1 MKRISAAGLVVGAAA
16 LGLLPGGASRAAEV
30 NVAFVAT
37 LSGPAASLGKQLH
50 DGFDLR
56 LEELG
61 GKLGGEPAHV
71 SVVDDEL
78 KPDVALTKLKAVLED
93 GHINFV
99 VGPIFTIVEAAIF
112 KPVIASGAIYISPNA
127 GYSLYAGKGCNPHFF
142 ATSYENGQPHSV
154 SGQYAT
160 DAGYKRVFLIAPN
173 YQAGHDALDGF
184 KSLYKGTI
192 VAEDYVPLTSMD
204 FQSELAKI
212 AEAKPD
218 AIYAFLPGG
227 LGINFVKQ
235 FYAAGLNHIPFL
247 SAFTVDE
254 SVLPAEGDAA
264 IGLYGGADWAPDLDN
279 PTNKAFVTAFEAKYH
294 YVPASYAAQAYDTAS
309 LIDAA
314 VREAGG
320 ADNADKVA
328 AAMMKADFK
337 SVRGNFRFNHNHYP
351 IQDFYL
357 TKVVKQPD
365 GKLATSIVKKVLADN
380 TDNFASQCPMK

>member
-1 MKRISAAGLVVGAAA
+1 MKRIWAAGLALGAALA
-16 LGLLPGGASRAAEV
+16 LSAGGTARAADV

-37 LSGPAASLGKQLH
+37 LSGPAATLGKQLE
-50 DGFDLR
+50 DGFKLR
-56 LEELG
+56 LDQLG

-71 SVVDDEL
+71 SIIDDEL
-78 KPDVALTKLKAVLED
+78 KPDVALTKLKAVMESR
-93 GHINFV
+93 HINFV

-112 KPVIASGAIYISPNA
+112 KPVIRSGAIFISPNA
-127 GYSLYAGKGCNPHFF
+127 GWSYLAGKGCNPHFF

-160 DAGYKRVFLIAPN
+160 DAGYKRVFLLAPD
-173 YQAGHDALDGF
+173 YQAGHEALAGF
-184 KSLYKGTI
+184 KSRYKGTV

-212 AEAKPD
+212 AQAKPD

-235 FYAAGLNHIPFL
+235 FHAAGLHIPFL

-264 IGLYGGADWAPDLDN
+264 LGLYGGADWAPDLNN
-279 PTNKAFVTAFEAKYH
+279 PTNKAFVAAFEAKYH
-294 YVPASYAAQAYDTAS
+294 YVPATYAAQAYDTAS

-320 ADNADKVA
+320 ASDANKVA

-357 TKVVKQPD
+357 TKVVKGAD
-365 GKLATSIVKKVLADN
+365 GKLQTSIVKKVLTDAADPY
-380 TDNFASQCPMK
+380 AGQCKMK

>member
-1 MKRISAAGLVVGAAA
+1 MKRIWAAGLALGAALA
-16 LGLLPGGASRAAEV
+16 LSAGGTARAADV

-37 LSGPAASLGKQLH
+37 LSGPAATLGKQLE
-50 DGFDLR
+50 DGFKLR
-56 LEELG
+56 LDQLG
-61 GKLGGEPAHV
+61 GKLGGEPAHL
-71 SVVDDEL
+71 SIIDDEL
-78 KPDVALTKLKAVLED
+78 KPDVALTKLKAVMESR
-93 GHINFV
+93 HINFV

-112 KPVIASGAIYISPNA
+112 KPVIRSGAIFISPNA
-127 GYSLYAGKGCNPHFF
+127 GWSYLAGKGCNPHFF

-160 DAGYKRVFLIAPN
+160 DAGYKRVFLLAPD
-173 YQAGHDALDGF
+173 YQAGHEALAGF
-184 KSLYKGTI
+184 KSRYKGTV

-212 AEAKPD
+212 AQAKPD

-235 FYAAGLNHIPFL
+235 FHAAGLHIPFL

-264 IGLYGGADWAPDLDN
+264 LGLYGGADWAPDLNN
-279 PTNKAFVTAFEAKYH
+279 PTNKAFVAAFEAKYH
-294 YVPASYAAQAYDTAS
+294 YVPATYAAQAYDTAS

-320 ADNADKVA
+320 ASDANKVA

-357 TKVVKQPD
+357 TKVVKGAD
-365 GKLATSIVKKVLADN
+365 GKLQTSIVKKVLTDAADPY
-380 TDNFASQCPMK
+380 AGQCKMK

>member
-1 MKRISAAGLVVGAAA
+1 MKRISAAGLA
-16 LGLLPGGASRAAEV
+16 LGAVLFGLSPGGAARAADV
-30 NVAFVAT
+30 NIAFVAT
-37 LSGPAASLGKQLH
+37 LSGPAATLGKQLY
-50 DGFDLR
+50 DGFALR
-56 LEELG
+56 LQQLG
-61 GKLGGEPAHV
+61 GKLGGKTAHV
-71 SVVDDEL
+71 TVIDDEL
-78 KPDVALTKLKAVLED
+78 KPDVALTKLRAVLD
-93 GHINFV
+93 SRHIDFV

-112 KPVIASGAIYISPNA
+112 KPVIKSGAIFISPNA
-127 GYSLYAGKGCNPHFF
+127 GWSYLAGKGCNPHFF

-160 DAGYKRVFLIAPN
+160 DAGYKRVFLLAPD
-173 YQAGHDALDGF
+173 YQAGHEALAGF
-184 KSLYKGTI
+184 KSLYKGKV

-235 FYAAGLNHIPFL
+235 FHAAGLNHIPFL

-264 IGLYGGADWAPDLDN
+264 LGLYGGADWAPDLNN
-279 PTNKAFVTAFEAKYH
+279 PTNKAFVAAFEAKYH

-309 LIDAA
+309 LINAA
-314 VREAGG
+314 VRQAGG
-320 ADNADKVA
+320 ASDANKVA
-328 AAMMKADFK
+328 AAMAKANFK

-351 IQDFYL
+351 IQNFYL
-357 TKVVKQPD
+357 TRVVKGAD
-365 GKLATSIVKKVLADN
+365 GKLQTSIVKKVLTNAVDP
-380 TDNFASQCPMK
+380 FASQCKMK

>member
-1 MKRISAAGLVVGAAA
+1 MKRIWAAGLALGAAVA
-16 LGLLPGGASRAAEV
+16 LSAGGAARAAEV

-37 LSGPAASLGKQLH
+37 LSGPAATLGKQLE
-50 DGFDLR
+50 DGFKLR
-56 LEELG
+56 LDQLG

-71 SVVDDEL
+71 SIIDDEL
-78 KPDVALTKLKAVLED
+78 KPDVALTKLKAVMESR
-93 GHINFV
+93 HINFV

-112 KPVIASGAIYISPNA
+112 KPVIRSGAIFISPNA
-127 GYSLYAGKGCNPHFF
+127 GWSYLAGKGCNPHFF
-142 ATSYENGQPHSV
+142 STSYENGQPHSV

-160 DAGYKRVFLIAPN
+160 DAGYKRVFLLAPD
-173 YQAGHDALDGF
+173 YQAGHEALAGF
-184 KSLYKGTI
+184 KSRYKGTV

-212 AEAKPD
+212 AQAKPD

-235 FYAAGLNHIPFL
+235 FHAAGLHIPFL

-264 IGLYGGADWAPDLDN
+264 LGLYGGANWAPDLNN
-279 PTNKAFVTAFEAKYH
+279 PTNKAFVAAFEAKYH
-294 YVPASYAAQAYDTAS
+294 YVPATYAAQAYDTAS

-320 ADNADKVA
+320 ATDANKVA
-328 AAMMKADFK
+328 AAMMKANFK
-337 SVRGNFRFNHNHYP
+337 SVRGSFRFNHNHYP
-351 IQDFYL
+351 IEDFYL
-357 TKVVKQPD
+357 TKVVKGAD
-365 GKLATSIVKKVLADN
+365 GKLQTSIVKKVLTNAVDPY
-380 TDNFASQCPMK
+380 AGQCKMK

>member
-1 MKRISAAGLVVGAAA
+1 MKRIWAAGLALGAAVA
-16 LGLLPGGASRAAEV
+16 LSAGGAARAAEV

-37 LSGPAASLGKQLH
+37 LSGPAATLGKQLE
-50 DGFDLR
+50 DGFKLR
-56 LEELG
+56 LDQLG

-71 SVVDDEL
+71 SIIDDEL
-78 KPDVALTKLKAVLED
+78 KPDVALTKLKAVMESR
-93 GHINFV
+93 HINFV

-112 KPVIASGAIYISPNA
+112 KPVIRSGAIFISPNA
-127 GYSLYAGKGCNPHFF
+127 GWSYLAGKGCNPHFF
-142 ATSYENGQPHSV
+142 STSYENGQPHSV

-160 DAGYKRVFLIAPN
+160 DAGYKRVFLLAPD
-173 YQAGHDALDGF
+173 YQAGHEALAGF
-184 KSLYKGTI
+184 KSRYKGTV

-212 AEAKPD
+212 AQAKPD

-235 FYAAGLNHIPFL
+235 FHAAGLHIPFL

-264 IGLYGGADWAPDLDN
+264 LGLYGGADWAPDLNN
-279 PTNKAFVTAFEAKYH
+279 PTNKAFVAAFEAKYH
-294 YVPASYAAQAYDTAS
+294 YVPATYAAQAYDTAS

-320 ADNADKVA
+320 ASDANKVA
-328 AAMMKADFK
+328 AAMMKANFK
-337 SVRGNFRFNHNHYP
+337 SVRGSFRFNHNHYP
-351 IQDFYL
+351 IEDFYL
-357 TKVVKQPD
+357 TKVVKGAD
-365 GKLATSIVKKVLADN
+365 GKLQTSIVKKVLTNAVDPY
-380 TDNFASQCPMK
+380 AGQCKMK

>member
-1 MKRISAAGLVVGAAA
+1 MKRIWAAGLALGAALA
-16 LGLLPGGASRAAEV
+16 LSAGGTARAADV

-37 LSGPAASLGKQLH
+37 LSGPAATLGKQLE
-50 DGFDLR
+50 DGFKLR
-56 LEELG
+56 LDQLG

-71 SVVDDEL
+71 SIIDDEL
-78 KPDVALTKLKAVLED
+78 KPDVALTKLKAVMESR
-93 GHINFV
+93 HINFV

-112 KPVIASGAIYISPNA
+112 KPVIRSGAIFISPNA
-127 GYSLYAGKGCNPHFF
+127 GWSYLAGKGCNPHFF
-142 ATSYENGQPHSV
+142 STSYENGQPHSV

-160 DAGYKRVFLIAPN
+160 DAGYKRVFLLAPD
-173 YQAGHDALDGF
+173 YQAGHEALAGF
-184 KSLYKGTI
+184 KSRYKGTV

-212 AEAKPD
+212 AQAKPD

-235 FYAAGLNHIPFL
+235 FHAAGLHIPFL

-264 IGLYGGADWAPDLDN
+264 LGLYGGADWAPDLNN
-279 PTNKAFVTAFEAKYH
+279 PTNKAFVAAFEAKYH
-294 YVPASYAAQAYDTAS
+294 YVPATYAAQAYDTAS

-320 ADNADKVA
+320 ASDANKVA
-328 AAMMKADFK
+328 AAMMKANFK
-337 SVRGNFRFNHNHYP
+337 SVRGSFRFNHNHYP
-351 IQDFYL
+351 IEDFYL
-357 TKVVKQPD
+357 TKVVKGAD
-365 GKLATSIVKKVLADN
+365 GKLQTSIVKKVLTNAVDPY
-380 TDNFASQCPMK
+380 AGQCKMK

>member
-1 MKRISAAGLVVGAAA
+1 MKRIWAAGLALGAALA
-16 LGLLPGGASRAAEV
+16 LSAGGTARAADV

-37 LSGPAASLGKQLH
+37 LSGPAATLGKQLE
-50 DGFDLR
+50 DGFKLR
-56 LEELG
+56 LDQLG

-71 SVVDDEL
+71 SIIDDEL
-78 KPDVALTKLKAVLED
+78 KPDVALTKLKAVMESR
-93 GHINFV
+93 HINFV

-112 KPVIASGAIYISPNA
+112 KPVIRSGAIFISPNA
-127 GYSLYAGKGCNPHFF
+127 GWSYLAGKGCNPHFF

-160 DAGYKRVFLIAPN
+160 DAGYKRVFLLAPD
-173 YQAGHDALDGF
+173 YQAGHEALAGF
-184 KSLYKGTI
+184 KSRYKGTV

-212 AEAKPD
+212 AQAKPD

-235 FYAAGLNHIPFL
+235 FHAAGLRIPFL

-264 IGLYGGADWAPDLDN
+264 LGLYGGADWAPDLNN
-279 PTNKAFVTAFEAKYH
+279 PTNKAFVAAFEAKYH
-294 YVPASYAAQAYDTAS
+294 YVPATYAAQAYDTAS

-320 ADNADKVA
+320 ASDANKVA

-357 TKVVKQPD
+357 TKVVKGAD
-365 GKLATSIVKKVLADN
+365 GKLQTSIVKKVLTDAADPY
-380 TDNFASQCPMK
+380 AGQCKMK

>member
-1 MKRISAAGLVVGAAA
+1 MPARAATRIS
-16 LGLLPGGASRAAEV
+16 SRR
-30 NVAFVAT
+30 
-37 LSGPAASLGKQLH
+37 Q
-50 DGFDLR
+50 
-56 LEELG
+56 
-61 GKLGGEPAHV
+61 
-71 SVVDDEL
+71 
-78 KPDVALTKLKAVLED
+78 
-93 GHINFV
+93 
-99 VGPIFTIVEAAIF
+99 
-112 KPVIASGAIYISPNA
+112 
-127 GYSLYAGKGCNPHFF
+127 
-142 ATSYENGQPHSV
+142 YENGQPHSV

-160 DAGYKRVFLIAPN
+160 DAGYKRVFLLAPN
-173 YQAGHDALDGF
+173 YQAGHDALSGF
-184 KSLYKGTI
+184 KSRYKGTV

-235 FYAAGLNHIPFL
+235 FHAAGLNHIPFL

-264 IGLYGGADWAPDLDN
+264 LGLYGGADWAPDLDN
-279 PTNKAFVTAFEAKYH
+279 PTNKAFVAAFEAKYH
-294 YVPASYAAQAYDTAS
+294 YVPATYAAQAYDTAS

-357 TKVVKQPD
+357 TKVVKGAD
-365 GKLATSIVKKVLADN
+365 GKLQTSIVKKVLADN
-380 TDNFASQCPMK
+380 TDNYADQCKMK

>member
-1 MKRISAAGLVVGAAA
+1 MKRISAAGLALGAAVT
-16 LGLLPGGASRAAEV
+16 LGAGGPARAADV
-30 NVAFVAT
+30 NVAFIAT

-56 LEELG
+56 IEQLG

-71 SVVDDEL
+71 TVVDDEL
-78 KPDVALTKLKAVLED
+78 KPDVALTKMKAVLEG

-112 KPVIASGAIYISPNA
+112 KPVIAAGAIYISPNA

-160 DAGYKRVFLIAPN
+160 DAGYKRVFLLAPN

-264 IGLYGGADWAPDLDN
+264 IGLFGGADWAPDLDN
-279 PTNKAFVTAFEAKYH
+279 PTNKAFVAAFEAKYH

-328 AAMMKADFK
+328 AAMEKADFK
-337 SVRGNFRFNHNHYP
+337 SVRGKFRFNTNHYP

-365 GKLATSIVKKVLADN
+365 GKLATSIVKTVLTDN
-380 TDNFASQCPMK
+380 ADNFASQCPMK

>member
-1 MKRISAAGLVVGAAA
+1 MKRIWAAGLALGAALA
-16 LGLLPGGASRAAEV
+16 LSAGGTARAADV

-37 LSGPAASLGKQLH
+37 LSGPAATLGKQLE
-50 DGFDLR
+50 DGFKLR
-56 LEELG
+56 LDQLG

-71 SVVDDEL
+71 SIIDDEL
-78 KPDVALTKLKAVLED
+78 KPDVALTKLKAVMESR
-93 GHINFV
+93 HINFV

-112 KPVIASGAIYISPNA
+112 KPVIRSGAIFISPNA
-127 GYSLYAGKGCNPHFF
+127 GWSYLAGKGCNPHFF

-160 DAGYKRVFLIAPN
+160 DAGYKRVFLLAPD
-173 YQAGHDALDGF
+173 YQAGHEALAGF
-184 KSLYKGTI
+184 KSRYKGTV

-212 AEAKPD
+212 AQAKPD

-235 FYAAGLNHIPFL
+235 FHAAGLHIPFL

-264 IGLYGGADWAPDLDN
+264 LGLYGGADWAPDLNN
-279 PTNKAFVTAFEAKYH
+279 PTNKAFVAAFEAKYH
-294 YVPASYAAQAYDTAS
+294 YVPATYAAQAYDTAS

-320 ADNADKVA
+320 ASDANKVA

-351 IQDFYL
+351 IEDFYL
-357 TKVVKQPD
+357 TKVVKGAD
-365 GKLATSIVKKVLADN
+365 GKLQTSIVKKVLTNAVDPY
-380 TDNFASQCPMK
+380 AGQCKMK